1 MKYTLTEHAKKMLT
15 ERAIRLEWLE
25 RALREPVL
33 CSPDPDDPELE
44 RRYCPVPEFEG
55 RVLRAVVNITVE
67 PVRVVSVFFDRSTR
81 GKL

>member
-15 ERAIRLEWLE
+15 EREIRLEWLE